1 MNFDI
6 NVTVPVATVFFQGL
20 LSFFSPCILP
30 LVPLYISYLAGGT
43 GVKQDDGSILYPKKT
58 VLINT
63 LFFVLGISFAF
74 FTLGLGFT
82 AMGQFFSTNRLIL
95 ARFSGIFMIFFGLY
109 LMGALGKS
117 DFMDKEH
124 RIPFRLNALA
134 MGPLPALLL
143 GFTFSFAW
151 TPCVGP
157 ILGSVLLMASS
168 ASSAT
173 TGYLLIGVYTLGF
186 VLPFL
191 ATGIFTQSI
200 LQFFRTKQNILRY
213 SVKIGALLLVLMGIM
228 TATGLMNNLTGFLS
242 TTDVGMTAET
252 EIATDDEVTMDE
264 TVTTEV
270 TPSEDSPIEDVTA
283 NDVVTEEVVTEE
295 VVTEAV
301 AEEVAEAVI
310 DDVSEEATEEI
321 PPAEDTSVI
330 FAPDFTLL
338 DQYGGTHTLSD
349 YIGKTVFLNF
359 WATWC
364 PPCRAEMPYIQELYA
379 EYGYNEE
386 DVIFLGVAVPNYGSE
401 GDVAYISDFLA
412 ENGYTFPV
420 VMDETAATT
429 MNYYIQS
436 YPTTFM
442 IAPDGSAFGY
452 VPGSLTKDI
461 MVNIIEQT
469 QGKI

>member
-6 NVTVPVATVFFQGL
+6 ETTVPILTVFIQGL

-43 GVKQDDGSILYPKKT
+43 GIRQEDGSIVYPKKT

-63 LFFVLGISFAF
+63 IFFVLGISFAF
-74 FTLGLGFT
+74 FALGFGFT
-82 AMGQFFSTNRLIL
+82 ALGQFFNTNRLIL

-191 ATGIFTQSI
+191 ATGVFTQSI
-200 LQFFRTKQNILRY
+200 LQFFRAKQNILRY

-242 TTDVGMTAET
+242 TADFG
-252 EIATDDEVTMDE
+252 
-264 TVTTEV
+264 
-270 TPSEDSPIEDVTA
+270 TPT
-283 NDVVTEEVVTEE
+283 
-295 VVTEAV
+295 
-301 AEEVAEAVI
+301 
-310 DDVSEEATEEI
+310 ATEEEVI
-321 PPAEDTSVI
+321 SDEEETVIDEETITTEDASTEEDITV
-330 FAPDFTLL
+330 FMAPDFTLI
-338 DQYGGTHTLSD
+338 DQYGTEHTLSD
-349 YIGKTVFLNF
+349 YVGKTVFLNF

-364 PPCRAEMPYIQELYA
+364 PPCQGEMPYIEELYVD
-379 EYGYNEE
+379 YGYNEE
-386 DVIFLGVAVPNYGSE
+386 DVIVLGVAMPNFSNE
-401 GDVAYISDFLA
+401 GDVAYITDFLVD
-412 ENGYTFPV
+412 NGYTFPV
-420 VMDETAATT
+420 VMDETASTA

-442 IAPDGSAFGY
+442 IAADGSIFGY
-452 VPGSLTKDI
+452 VPGALTKDI
-461 MVNIIEQT
+461 MVSIVEQT
-469 QGKI
+469 KEAN